1 MKTAVNS
8 RRPLVIFLGGIIC
21 LASQALA
28 APVFTWTD
36 DWQVRF
42 QRGADLPARAMA
54 GFGADA
60 TADGD
65 KMNLDADVGDAGAE
79 SKISVPS
86 RTARNATARVSFS
99 RPFSLEGG
107 ENGWFVT
114 LTGVLTG
121 MLSANQTAGAGLN
134 PRAGVEAWARII
146 NSTGG
151 EEIRIAWTPLEVT
164 DRGDNINIDA
174 NHALYTNWDRRN
186 LDDGGYTVEGFLR
199 TYAHLG
205 GTANLNVRGYAKSEF
220 FDGFKVS
227 VGAEAAPV
235 NMGNDAPGAVPEPG
249 TFLLVAAA
257 LLVASLMLRRRSPAI
272 VRSRSEFS
280 ARRRQDP
287 RLA

>member
-1 MKTAVNS
+1 MKTAFNS
-8 RRPLVIFLGGIIC
+8 RRTLRIFLSTLVL
-21 LASQALA
+21 LASPVFG

-36 DWQVRF
+36 DWQVSF
-42 QRGADLPARAMA
+42 LRGRDLPARAIA

-65 KMNLDADVGDAGAE
+65 KLNLDADVGDAGAE
-79 SKISVPS
+79 SVISGPW
-86 RTARNATARVSFS
+86 RTAQNASARVSFS

-114 LTGVLTG
+114 LTGFLTG
-121 MLSANQTAGAGLN
+121 MLSANQTMGAGLN
-134 PRAGVEAWARII
+134 PRAGVEAWARIV

-151 EEIRIAWTPLEVT
+151 EEIRIAWAQLEVT
-164 DRGDNINIDA
+164 DLTDNIKIDA
-174 NHALYTNWDRRN
+174 NHALYTKWDRRN

-199 TYAHLG
+199 TYARLG

-227 VGAEAAPV
+227 VDAVAAPV
-235 NMGNDAPGAVPEPG
+235 NAGDNAGAVPEPG

-257 LLVASLMLRRRSPAI
+257 LLGASLMLRRRLPAI
-272 VRSRSEFS
+272 VRSRSGFS
-280 ARRRQDP
+280 APRRQDP
-287 RLA
+287 PLA